1 MSGSRGDWPVTAEDG
16 RWRQNWS
23 GHTPFR
29 RARVHEP
36 ATVDEVQAIVAGADR
51 VRVVGAGHS
60 FNALAD
66 TDGDLLWLGRL
77 GPAGIEVAPDRRS
90 VTFGAGLTYD
100 QLCPALQAEGLALA
114 NTASLRHITVA
125 GAVATATH
133 GSGDRLGNLA
143 TAVTGLELVVAGGQ
157 RVELR
162 RDGDSVGD
170 GDRFAGAVVALGA
183 LGVVTRL
190 TLGVEPTYDVV
201 QHVYAGLP
209 WDALYDH
216 FDEVT
221 GAGYSVSLFPTWQ
234 QPVVESVW
242 VKHRL
247 APGSAAPE
255 PPAELFGARLQERH
269 LPTLQ
274 NDRVRTVINEPGP
287 WHHRLPHFALNAPG
301 AVGNELQSEYFVA
314 RHHAVDAIRAV
325 AAIGPKLAGVI
336 GVTEL
341 RTVAADDLWLSPAN
355 GGDVVAIHFNWWK
368 DWAGVSAVLSEVEAA
383 LAPFGPIPHWGK
395 LHTLPPARIAASFP
409 RLDAFR
415 ALAAELD
422 PAGVFAN
429 DAVRTWLLDP

>member
-1 MSGSRGDWPVTAEDG
+1 MTADDG

-36 ATVDEVQAIVAGADR
+36 ATVDEVQRIVAGAR
-51 VRVVGAGHS
+51 QVRVVGAGHS
-60 FNALAD
+60 FNDLAA

-77 GPAGIEVAPDRRS
+77 APAGIEIAPDRRT
-90 VTFGAGLTYD
+90 VTFSAGLTYD
-100 QLCPALQAEGLALA
+100 QLGPALQAEGLALA

-143 TAVTGLELVVAGGQ
+143 TAVASIELVTAGGEG
-157 RVELR
+157 VLLR
-162 RDGDSVGD
+162 GDADGS
-170 GDRFAGAVVALGA
+170 RFPGAVVSLGA

-190 TLGVEPTYDVV
+190 TLDVEPTFDVV
-201 QHVYAGLP
+201 QHVYADLP
-209 WDALYDH
+209 WEALYGN
-216 FDEVT
+216 FDAVT

-247 APGSAAPE
+247 APGAPAAE
-255 PPAELFGARLQERH
+255 PPAELLGARLQAEH

-274 NDRVRTVINEPGP
+274 NDRVRTAINEPGP

-301 AVGNELQSEYFVA
+301 AVGNELQSEYFVP

-325 AAIGPKLAGVI
+325 AALGPRLAGVI

-341 RTVAADDLWLSPAN
+341 RTVAADDLWLSPAY
-355 GGDVVAIHFNWWK
+355 GGDVVAIHFNWWN
-368 DWAGVSAVLSEVEAA
+368 DWPGVAAVLPAVEAA
-383 LAPFGPIPHWGK
+383 LAPFGPRPHWGK
-395 LHTLPPARIAASFP
+395 LHTLTPAQVAAGFP
-409 RLDAFR
+409 RLADFR
-415 ALAAELD
+415 RLAAELD
-422 PAGVFAN
+422 PVGRFAN
-429 DAVRTWLLDP
+429 DAVRTWLLDA

>member
-1 MSGSRGDWPVTAEDG
+1 MSGSQQDWAMAEDG

-29 RARVHEP
+29 RARLHEP
-36 ATVDEVQAIVAGADR
+36 ATVADAQAIVAGAGGA

-60 FNALAD
+60 FNGLAD

-77 GPAGIEVAPDRRS
+77 GPPGIEIAPDRGS
-90 VTFGAGLTYD
+90 VSFSAGLTYD

-143 TAVTGLELVVAGGQ
+143 TAVIGLELVTAGSE
-157 RVELR
+157 RVELTR
-162 RDGDSVGD
+162 GDD
-170 GDRFAGAVVALGA
+170 GDRFAGAVVSLGA

-190 TLGVEPTYDVV
+190 TLAVEPTYDLV

-209 WDALYDH
+209 WEALYGH
-216 FDEVT
+216 FDEIT

-247 APGSAAPE
+247 APGATAPE
-255 PPAELFGARLQERH
+255 PPAELFGARLQARH

-274 NDRVRTVINEPGP
+274 NDRVRTAINEPGP

-314 RHHAVDAIRAV
+314 RRHAVDAIRAV
-325 AAIGPKLAGVI
+325 AAIGPALAGVI

-341 RTVAADDLWLSPAN
+341 RTVAADDLWLSPAY
-355 GGDVVAIHFNWWK
+355 GADVVAIHFNWWK
-368 DWAGVSAVLSEVEAA
+368 DWAGVSAVLPAVEAA
-383 LAPFGPIPHWGK
+383 LAPFDPVPHWGK
-395 LHTLPPARIAASFP
+395 LHTLPPAMVAARFP
-409 RLDAFR
+409 RLGDFR
-415 ALAAELD
+415 QLAAELD
-422 PAGVFAN
+422 PARTFAN
-429 DAVRTWLLDP
+429 DAVRTWLLDS

>member
-1 MSGSRGDWPVTAEDG
+1 MSGSGEDWPVTAEDG

-29 RARVHEP
+29 RGRVHEP
-36 ATVDEVQAIVAGADR
+36 ATVDEVQRIVAGAR
-51 VRVVGAGHS
+51 QVRVVGAGHS
-60 FNALAD
+60 FNDLAD

-77 GPAGIEVAPDRRS
+77 PPAIEIAPDRRT
-90 VTFGAGLTYD
+90 VTISAGLTYD
-100 QLCPALQAEGLALA
+100 QLGPALHAQGLALA

-143 TAVTGLELVVAGGQ
+143 TAVTGLELVTAS
-157 RVELR
+157 
-162 RDGDSVGD
+162 GDRLALSRHGD
-170 GDRFAGAVVALGA
+170 GGRFPGAVVSLGA
-183 LGVVTRL
+183 LGVATRL
-190 TLGVEPTYDVV
+190 TLAVEPTFDVV
-201 QHVYAGLP
+201 QHVYADLP
-209 WDALYDH
+209 WEALYGH
-216 FDEVT
+216 FDEIT

-247 APGSAAPE
+247 VPGVPAAE
-255 PPAELFGARLQERH
+255 PPSELLGARLQAEH

-274 NDRVRTVINEPGP
+274 NDRVRTAINEPGP

-301 AVGNELQSEYFVA
+301 AVGNELQSEYFVP
-314 RHHAVDAIRAV
+314 RRHAVDAIRAV
-325 AAIGPKLAGVI
+325 AAIGPELAGVI

-341 RTVAADDLWLSPAN
+341 RTVAADDLWLSPAY

-368 DWAGVSAVLSEVEAA
+368 DWAGVSAVLPRVEAT
-383 LAPFGPIPHWGK
+383 LAPFSPVPHWGK
-395 LHTLPPARIAASFP
+395 LHTLTPAQVAAGFP
-409 RLDAFR
+409 RLTDFR
-415 ALAAELD
+415 GLAAELD

-429 DAVRTWLLDP
+429 DAVRSWLLDA

>member
-1 MSGSRGDWPVTAEDG
+1 MSGSGNDWPVAADDG

-36 ATVDEVQAIVAGADR
+36 ATVAEVQEIVAGAAR

-60 FNALAD
+60 FNGLAD

-77 GPAGIEVAPDRRS
+77 GPPGIEVAPDRRS
-90 VTFGAGLTYD
+90 VTFSAGLTYD
-100 QLCPALQAEGLALA
+100 QLAPALQAEGLALA

-143 TAVTGLELVVAGGQ
+143 TAVTALKLVTGGGE
-157 RVELR
+157 RVELS
-162 RDGDSVGD
+162 RDRD
-170 GDRFAGAVVALGA
+170 GDRFAGAVVSLGA

-190 TLGVEPTYDVV
+190 TLSVEPTYDMV

-209 WDALYDH
+209 WEALYSH

-247 APGSAAPE
+247 APGAAAPE
-255 PPAELFGARLQERH
+255 PAAELFGARLQAHH

-274 NDRVRTVINEPGP
+274 NDRVRTAINEPGP

-314 RHHAVDAIRAV
+314 CHHAVDAIRAV
-325 AAIGPKLAGVI
+325 AAIGPRLADVI

-341 RTVAADDLWLSPAN
+341 RTVAADDLWLSPAH
-355 GGDVVAIHFNWWK
+355 GTDVVAIHFNWWK
-368 DWAGVSAVLSEVEAA
+368 DWAGVSAVLPEVEAA
-383 LAPFGPIPHWGK
+383 LAPFGPVPHWGK
-395 LHTLPPARIAASFP
+395 LHTLSPPEVAARFD
-409 RLDAFR
+409 RLDDFR
-415 ALAAELD
+415 QLAAELD
-422 PAGVFAN
+422 PARTFAN
-429 DAVRTWLLDP
+429 DAVRTWLLDS

>member
-1 MSGSRGDWPVTAEDG
+1 MSGSQGDRAATAEDG

-23 GHTPFR
+23 GHAPFR

-36 ATVDEVQAIVAGADR
+36 TTVAEVRSIVAGADGP

-60 FNALAD
+60 FNGLAD

-77 GPAGIEVAPDRRS
+77 APAGIEIAADRRS

-133 GSGDRLGNLA
+133 GSEDRLGNLA
-143 TAVTGLELVVAGGQ
+143 TAVAGLELVTAGGE
-157 RVELR
+157 RVELSR
-162 RDGDSVGD
+162 QCDGE
-170 GDRFAGAVVALGA
+170 RFAGAVVSLGA

-190 TLGVEPTYDVV
+190 TLDVEPTYDMV

-209 WDALYDH
+209 WEALYGH
-216 FDEVT
+216 FDEIT
-221 GAGYSVSLFPTWQ
+221 SAGYSVSLFPTWQ

-247 APGSAAPE
+247 DPGEPVPE
-255 PPAELFGARLQERH
+255 PPTELFGARLQERH

-274 NDRVRTVINEPGP
+274 NDRVRTAINEPGP

-314 RHHAVDAIRAV
+314 RRHAVDAIRAV
-325 AAIGPKLAGVI
+325 AALGAELAPVI

-341 RTVAADDLWLSPAN
+341 RTVAGDELWLSPAY
-355 GGDVVAIHFNWWK
+355 GTDVVAIHFNWWK
-368 DWAGVSAVLSEVEAA
+368 DWAGVSAVLPAVEAA
-383 LAPFGPIPHWGK
+383 LAPFDPVPHWGK
-395 LHTLPPARIAASFP
+395 LHSLSPAQVAARFP
-409 RLDAFR
+409 RLADFR
-415 ALAAELD
+415 RLAAELD

-429 DAVRTWLLDP
+429 DAVRTWLLDS

>member
-1 MSGSRGDWPVTAEDG
+1 MTATDG

-36 ATVDEVQAIVAGADR
+36 TTVAEVQRIVAGAR
-51 VRVVGAGHS
+51 QVKVVGAGHS
-60 FNALAD
+60 FNGLAD

-77 GPAGIEVAPDRRS
+77 APAAIEIAADRRAVS
-90 VTFGAGLTYD
+90 FSAGLTYD
-100 QLCPALQAEGLALA
+100 QLCPALHAAGLALA

-133 GSGDRLGNLA
+133 GSGDQLGNLA
-143 TAVTGLELVVAGGQ
+143 TAVAGLELVTAGGE
-157 RVELR
+157 RVALH
-162 RDGDSVGD
+162 RDTD
-170 GDRFAGAVVALGA
+170 GDRFLGAVVSLGA

-190 TLGVEPTYDVV
+190 TLHVEPTYDVV

-209 WDALYDH
+209 WDALYEY
-216 FDEVT
+216 FDDVT

-234 QPVVESVW
+234 QPAVESVW

-247 APGSAAPE
+247 TPGAAAPE
-255 PPAELFGARLQERH
+255 PPADLFGARLQATH

-274 NDRVRTVINEPGP
+274 NDRVRTAVSEPGP

-301 AVGNELQSEYFVA
+301 AVGNELQSEYFVP
-314 RHHAVDAIRAV
+314 RRHAVDAIRAV
-325 AAIGPKLAGVI
+325 AAIGPELAGVI

-341 RTVAADDLWLSPAN
+341 RTVAGDDLWLSPAY

-368 DWAGVSAVLSEVEAA
+368 DWAGVSAVLPRVEAA
-383 LAPFGPIPHWGK
+383 LAPFDPVPHWGK
-395 LHTLPPARIAASFP
+395 LHTLTPGQVAAGFP
-409 RLDAFR
+409 RIGDFR
-415 ALAAELD
+415 RLATEVD

-429 DAVRTWLLDP
+429 GAVRTWLLDV

>member
-1 MSGSRGDWPVTAEDG
+1 MTAGDG

-36 ATVDEVQAIVAGADR
+36 ATVAEVQAIVPGASGP

-60 FNALAD
+60 FNGLAD
-66 TDGDLLWLGRL
+66 TSGDLLWLGRL

-90 VTFGAGLTYD
+90 VTFSAGLTYD

-143 TAVTGLELVVAGGQ
+143 TAVAGLELVTAGGDL
-157 RVELR
+157 VELR
-162 RDGDSVGD
+162 RDADP
-170 GDRFAGAVVALGA
+170 DRFPGAVVSLGA

-190 TLGVEPTYDVV
+190 TLDVEPTFDVV
-201 QHVYAGLP
+201 QHVYADLP
-209 WDALYDH
+209 WESLYDH

-247 APGSAAPE
+247 TPGSAAPE
-255 PPAELFGARLQERH
+255 PPADLFGAPLQERH

-274 NDRVRTVINEPGP
+274 NDRVRTAINEPGP

-325 AAIGPKLAGVI
+325 AAIGPRLARVI

-341 RTVAADDLWLSPAN
+341 RTVAADELWLSPAY
-355 GGDVVAIHFNWWK
+355 GTDVVAIHINWWK
-368 DWAGVSAVLSEVEAA
+368 DWVGVSAVLPAVEAA
-383 LAPFGPIPHWGK
+383 LAPFDPVPHWGK
-395 LHTLPPARIAASFP
+395 LHTLTPAQVAARFP
-409 RLDAFR
+409 RLGHFR
-415 ALAAELD
+415 QLATELD
-422 PAGVFAN
+422 PARVFAN
-429 DAVRTWLLDP
+429 DAVRTWLLDS

>member
-1 MSGSRGDWPVTAEDG
+1 MTRDSRPSEVG

-23 GHTPFR
+23 GHTLFR

-36 ATVDEVQAIVAGADR
+36 ATVDEIRAIVAGATGP

-60 FNALAD
+60 FNGLAD

-77 GPAGIEVAPDRRS
+77 APTGVQVAPDRRS
-90 VTFGAGLTYD
+90 VTVSAGITYD
-100 QLCPALQAEGLALA
+100 QLGPALQAEGLALA

-143 TAVTGLELVVAGGQ
+143 TAVIGLELIAAGGE
-157 RVELR
+157 RVELDR
-162 RDGDSVGD
+162 ERD
-170 GDRFAGAVVALGA
+170 GDRFPGAVVSLGA

-190 TLGVEPTYDVV
+190 TLRVEPTFDVV
-201 QHVYAGLP
+201 QHVYAGLA
-209 WDALYDH
+209 WDALYRH

-247 APGSAAPE
+247 APGAAASE
-255 PPAELFGARLQERH
+255 PPADLFGARLQPQH

-274 NDRVRTVINEPGP
+274 NDRVRTAVNQPGP

-314 RHHAVDAIRAV
+314 RRHAVDAIRAV

-341 RTVAADDLWLSPAN
+341 RTVAADDLWLSPAH
-355 GGDVVAIHFNWWK
+355 GADVVAIHFNWWK
-368 DWAGVSAVLSEVEAA
+368 DWARVSAVLPAVEAA
-383 LAPFGPIPHWGK
+383 LAPFQPIPHWGK
-395 LHTLPPARIAASFP
+395 LHTLAPAQVAARFP
-409 RLDAFR
+409 RLADFR
-415 ALAAELD
+415 RLAAELD
-422 PAGVFAN
+422 PAGTFAN
-429 DAVRTWLLDP
+429 GAVRTWLLDS

>member
-1 MSGSRGDWPVTAEDG
+1 MSGSGDNWPVPTEDG
-16 RWRQNWS
+16 RWRWNWS
-23 GHTPFR
+23 GHTPLR

-36 ATVDEVQAIVAGADR
+36 ATVAEVQRLVARAER

-77 GPAGIEVAPDRRS
+77 APTAIEIAPDRRS
-90 VTFGAGLTYD
+90 VSISAGLTYD
-100 QLCPALQAEGLALA
+100 QLGPALQAQGLALA

-143 TAVTGLELVVAGGQ
+143 TAVAGLELVTADGE

-162 RDGDSVGD
+162 RGADD
-170 GDRFAGAVVALGA
+170 DRFPGAVVSLGA
-183 LGVVTRL
+183 LGVMTRL
-190 TLGVEPTYDVV
+190 TLDVEPTYDVV

-209 WDALYDH
+209 WDALYGH
-216 FDEVT
+216 FDEIT
-221 GAGYSVSLFPTWQ
+221 SAGYSVSLFPTWQ

-247 APGSAAPE
+247 GAGDPAPE
-255 PPAELFGARLQERH
+255 PPADLFGARLQERH

-274 NDRVRTVINEPGP
+274 SDRVRTAINEPGP
-287 WHHRLPHFALNAPG
+287 WHHRLPHFALSAPG

-325 AAIGPKLAGVI
+325 AAIGPALAAVI

-341 RTVAADDLWLSPAN
+341 RTVAADDLWLSPAF

-368 DWAGVSAVLSEVEAA
+368 DWAGVSAVLPAVEAA
-383 LAPFGPIPHWGK
+383 LAPFEPIPHWGK
-395 LHTLPPARIAASFP
+395 LHALTPAQVMAGYP
-409 RLDAFR
+409 RLGDFR
-415 ALAAELD
+415 QLAAELD

-429 DAVRTWLLDP
+429 DAVRTWLLDA

>member
-1 MSGSRGDWPVTAEDG
+1 MTADDG

-36 ATVDEVQAIVAGADR
+36 ATVDEVQRIVAGAR
-51 VRVVGAGHS
+51 QVRVVGAGHS
-60 FNALAD
+60 FNDLAA

-77 GPAGIEVAPDRRS
+77 APAGIEIAPDRRT
-90 VTFGAGLTYD
+90 VTFSAGLTYD
-100 QLCPALQAEGLALA
+100 QLGPALQAEGLALA

-143 TAVTGLELVVAGGQ
+143 TAVAGLELVTAGGE

-162 RDGDSVGD
+162 RDAD
-170 GDRFAGAVVALGA
+170 GDRFPGAVVSLGA

-190 TLGVEPTYDVV
+190 TLDVEPTFDVV
-201 QHVYAGLP
+201 QHVYADLP
-209 WDALYDH
+209 WEALYEHLDA
-216 FDEVT
+216 VT

-242 VKHRL
+242 VKYRL
-247 APGSAAPE
+247 DPRSAAAE
-255 PPAELFGARLQERH
+255 PPAELLGARLQAEH

-274 NDRVRTVINEPGP
+274 NDRVRTAINERGP

-301 AVGNELQSEYFVA
+301 AVGNELQSEYFVP
-314 RHHAVDAIRAV
+314 RRHAVDAIRAV
-325 AAIGPKLAGVI
+325 AALGPRLAGVI

-341 RTVAADDLWLSPAN
+341 RTVAADDLWLSPAY

-368 DWAGVSAVLSEVEAA
+368 DWPGVAAVLPVVEGA
-383 LAPFGPIPHWGK
+383 LAPFEPRPHWGK
-395 LHTLPPARIAASFP
+395 LHTLAPAQVAACFP
-409 RLDAFR
+409 RLADFR
-415 ALAAELD
+415 RLAAELD
-422 PAGVFAN
+422 PAGRFAN
-429 DAVRTWLLDP
+429 DAVRTWLLDA